1 MKTKKCFSKCRKIP
15 EDACKEK
22 KRFCQFTK
30 GTRKYCRISKF
41 YALDEKCDMYLKLQ
55 KKKKLMSTEATQK
68 IARFIRTKRTRN
80 ATEEPQKEPT
90 EEPSNEAEALK
101 KIGRLIR
108 TKQTRNAL
116 KETQN
121 KIAAFKNKVAS
132 KKIARFMMETK
143 PKRQALFLKSLC
155 SDSGVCVAFG
165 TEINKI
171 NEFFNNFTDFNY
183 AVSIKKIGA
192 VSANG
197 FVKEITYRR
206 EGYESF
212 AVLKSSA
219 KPKSDNLMYE
229 YEVGH
234 YINKQNK
241 IFPCFLETYGL
252 FLYKNAAAW
261 SKSKAQSQA
270 ANKATAKATA
280 ESLAVVALRDGLTLS
295 NAIDYSV
302 GCPKSRDIAIL
313 IQHIK
318 GAKTLSSYMDDAMD
332 LDPLDYEKSI
342 NYELPSLLYQIYM
355 PLEVLKS
362 EFTHYDLHYENVLL
376 YKPIKDGYITFH
388 YHLASGEVVK
398 FNSQY
403 IAKIIDYGRS
413 YYDDG
418 AKNAKSTYENIC
430 KIKECKPKCGKN
442 YGVSWLGPEAYP
454 GGSYYISTQVP
465 NVSHDLR
472 LLNIVKAKFSKI
484 EETSAQFKRLLNK
497 VVYKTNYGTNER
509 TVSGMPDDIYNV
521 ADAESSLR
529 ELIKHPYYMI
539 QNDREF
545 AKLKNVGALH
555 IYADRRPMRFDKA

>member
-1 MKTKKCFSKCRKIP
+1 
-15 EDACKEK
+15 
-22 KRFCQFTK
+22 
-30 GTRKYCRISKF
+30 
-41 YALDEKCDMYLKLQ
+41 MYLKLQ
-55 KKKKLMSTEATQK
+55 KKKKLTSTEATQK

-80 ATEEPQKEPT
+80 ATKEPT
-90 EEPSNEAEALK
+90 KGPTKEAEALK

-132 KKIARFMMETK
+132 KKIGRFMMETK
-143 PKRQALFLKSLC
+143 LKRQARFLKSIC
-155 SDSGVCVAFG
+155 SDSGVCIAFG

-171 NEFFNNFTDFNY
+171 NEFFNNFTDLTY
-183 AVSIKKIGA
+183 AVSPIKKIGA

-212 AVLKSSA
+212 AVLKSST
-219 KPKSDNLMYE
+219 KPTSDNLMYE
-229 YEVGH
+229 YEVGQF
-234 YINKQNK
+234 INKQNK

-252 FLYKNAAAW
+252 FFYKDAAAW
-261 SKSKAQSQA
+261 SNAKAA
-270 ANKATAKATA
+270 AKTKAKATGDVRGGSRRRDV
-280 ESLAVVALRDGLTLS
+280 EALRDGLTLS

-318 GAKTLSSYMDDAMD
+318 DAKTLKSYMEDAMLKYAIGND
-332 LDPLDYEKSI
+332 EISEM

-355 PLEVLKS
+355 PLAALKS
-362 EFTHYDLHYENVLL
+362 EFTHYDLHYDNVLL

-388 YHLASGEVVK
+388 YHLPSGEVVK

-430 KIKECKPKCGKN
+430 KIKECEPYCGDE
-442 YGVSWLGPEAYP
+442 YGLSWLEPEAYP
-454 GGSYYISTQVP
+454 GRSHYISTQVH
-465 NVSHDLR
+465 NQSHDLR
-472 LLNIVKAKFSKI
+472 LINIIKRLFSNTKEI
-484 EETSAQFKRLLNK
+484 SAQFKRLLNK
-497 VVYKTNYGTNER
+497 VAYKTDSGTKER
-509 TVSGMPDDIYNV
+509 TVSGLPDYIYNV

-529 ELIKHPYYMI
+529 ELIKHPYYVI